1 MSTLSEL
8 NNTCLKIIDL
18 EKMYLK
24 KMRLT
29 RACVIYIER
38 DREFEIEGKRE
49 CTFYFL
55 STGKRTLNAQKL
67 CCYHWNCSEALILTC
82 LKKCSKDI

>member
-38 DREFEIEGKRE
+38 DRTFEIEGKE
-49 CTFYFL
+49 SAHFTFSL
-55 STGKRTLNAQKL
+55 QAKE
-67 CCYHWNCSEALILTC
+67 H
-82 LKKCSKDI
+82 